1 MNEIQIKNKVY
12 WAIGIVISIVVLV
25 VGAFI
30 WNFHDAELAK
40 ESDKWGQFG
49 DYIGGT
55 LNPVLAFLSFSAL
68 LFTIY
73 IQVKQLNFADEQLKR
88 TLDELN
94 LSRTELGLTRSEL
107 QRSADAQTGS
117 KQVMEQQLLTQSMQ
131 QFDSIFFAMLRELN
145 SLLAEL
151 DEVENEQKS
160 LLDECYITVL
170 RKNVEGIKEPLGELL
185 KDRVISRY
193 FMLLYQ
199 LLKNIDDKID
209 SNGYIRSDKLIIK
222 KTYTNIVRASIPE
235 KLMQLLMLNVLN
247 LGFDRYKDLVEKFS
261 FFEHTSFNTNNSY
274 NLILINASKSI
285 NSLAFDKSRYYEEL
299 RGSNLYGKF
308 IIDNNIFS
316 ISRLYSKIFS
326 ELHMVGELRRIQVT
340 DEYNQTNWFYESN
353 IENKEE
359 KRLIVLL
366 DDHFFK
372 PSKIQIKE
380 KGLCSRQNNYTCNV
394 IIRNNEILITEHN
407 YTRSSEQKEL
417 LKIIFNDDGSYSLQQ
432 AVL

>member
-1 MNEIQIKNKVY
+1 
-12 WAIGIVISIVVLV
+12 
-25 VGAFI
+25 
-30 WNFHDAELAK
+30 
-40 ESDKWGQFG
+40 KWGQFG

-151 DEVENEQKS
+151 EEVENEQKS

-185 KDRVISRY
+185 KDRVVSRY

-247 LGFDRYKDLVEKFS
+247 LGFDRYKDLVEKF
-261 FFEHTSFNTNNSY
+261 
-274 NLILINASKSI
+274 
-285 NSLAFDKSRYYEEL
+285 
-299 RGSNLYGKF
+299 
-308 IIDNNIFS
+308 
-316 ISRLYSKIFS
+316 
-326 ELHMVGELRRIQVT
+326 
-340 DEYNQTNWFYESN
+340 
-353 IENKEE
+353 
-359 KRLIVLL
+359 
-366 DDHFFK
+366 
-372 PSKIQIKE
+372 
-380 KGLCSRQNNYTCNV
+380 
-394 IIRNNEILITEHN
+394 
-407 YTRSSEQKEL
+407 
-417 LKIIFNDDGSYSLQQ
+417 
-432 AVL
+432 

>member
-1 MNEIQIKNKVY
+1 
-12 WAIGIVISIVVLV
+12 
-25 VGAFI
+25 
-30 WNFHDAELAK
+30 
-40 ESDKWGQFG
+40 
-49 DYIGGT
+49 
-55 LNPVLAFLSFSAL
+55 
-68 LFTIY
+68 
-73 IQVKQLNFADEQLKR
+73 
-88 TLDELN
+88 
-94 LSRTELGLTRSEL
+94 
-107 QRSADAQTGS
+107 
-117 KQVMEQQLLTQSMQ
+117 
-131 QFDSIFFAMLRELN
+131 MLRELN

-299 RGSNLYGKF
+299 RSSNLYGKF

-380 KGLCSRQNNYTCNV
+380 KGLYSRQNNYTCNV
-394 IIRNNEILITEHN
+394 IIRNNEILITEYN

-432 AVL
+432 SVL